1 MKKCLNVCVLFDYH
15 SSIPADGDFAK
26 RLDEQDWLPIK
37 SVIAT
42 LRELGHEVRP
52 FAIYDD
58 ILPLVELLR
67 KEPPDL
73 VFNMCDSFKN
83 SRRYEADI
91 AGLLELSGVPFT
103 GCPPQALSVCH
114 TKSFAKRILVPLGIE
129 LPKALVFPVGVMS
142 RPLSTLRFPV
152 IVKPLSE
159 EGSEGISQ
167 NSFAE
172 TEEKCL
178 ERVRFLHEN
187 LGADAFVEEYIAGRE
202 IYAGILGN
210 TRLTVLPLREMV
222 FQKFSEDQPKF
233 ATFKAKWDDA
243 FREKWGI
250 KNVFAKDLPDAV
262 LREIDQVSRTVYH
275 SLGLRG
281 CGRIDMRVTD
291 KGEVFV
297 LEVNPNP
304 NLSPDDEIAKAAQ
317 KAGLSYPQLIHK
329 MLALGL
335 KEAEVR
341 EEG

>member
-1 MKKCLNVCVLFDYH
+1 
-15 SSIPADGDFAK
+15 
-26 RLDEQDWLPIK
+26 
-37 SVIAT
+37 VIDT
-42 LRELGHEVRP
+42 LKELGHEVRP
-52 FAIYDD
+52 FGIYDD
-58 ILPLVELLR
+58 IFPLVELL
-67 KEPPDL
+67 KKAPPDL
-73 VFNMCDSFKN
+73 VFNLCDSFKN
-83 SRRYEADI
+83 SRHYEADI

-114 TKSFAKRILVPLGIE
+114 SKSFAKRILVPLGIE
-129 LPKALVFPVGVMS
+129 LPKALVFPVGVMQ
-142 RPLSTLRFPV
+142 RPLNTLRFPV

-178 ERVRFLHEN
+178 ERVRFLHETM
-187 LGADAFVEEYIAGRE
+187 GADAFVEEYIAGRE

-222 FQKFSEDQPKF
+222 FKKFSEDQPKF
-233 ATFKAKWDDA
+233 ATFKAKWDEA

-250 KNVFAKDLPDAV
+250 KNVFAMDLPDSV

-341 EEG
+341 EEI